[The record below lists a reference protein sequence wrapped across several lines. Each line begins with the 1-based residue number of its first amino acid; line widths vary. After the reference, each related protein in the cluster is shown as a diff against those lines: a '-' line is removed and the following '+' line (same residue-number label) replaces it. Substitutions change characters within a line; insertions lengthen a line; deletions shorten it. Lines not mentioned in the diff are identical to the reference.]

1 MKLLFPSV
9 IHEIW
14 IPDFK
19 QIEGDLFES
28 AYEERKKDPV
38 GRKKSNRGG
47 WQLSLIHI

>member
-19 QIEGDLFES
+19 QIEDDLVKS
-28 AYEERKKDPV
+28 VYEERKRDPIGGV
-38 GRKKSNRGG
+38 NSNRGG
-47 WQLSLIHI
+47 WQS

>member
-19 QIEGDLFES
+19 QIEGDLIKS

-38 GRKKSNRGG
+38 GRRKSN
-47 WQLSLIHI
+47 